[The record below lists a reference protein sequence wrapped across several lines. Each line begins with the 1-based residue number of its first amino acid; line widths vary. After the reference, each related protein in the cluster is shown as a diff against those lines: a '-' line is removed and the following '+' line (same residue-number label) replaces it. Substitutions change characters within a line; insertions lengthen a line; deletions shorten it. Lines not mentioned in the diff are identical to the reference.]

1 MIMSRFLSTITP
13 APKYTDIRDFKGGFL
28 TVIVLAVD
36 YGDARTGLAVCDKS
50 ELLASPVTVIAER
63 NRERL
68 VAKIL
73 AQVTAL
79 RAEEIVVGNPL
90 NMNGTAGPRSELA
103 QQLAETLREQSGLP
117 VTLWDERSTTV
128 SAIGI
133 LNQPDVR
140 GKKRKAV
147 IDAVAAVLILESY
160 LAYRKNHAK

>member
-1 MIMSRFLSTITP
+1 MII
-13 APKYTDIRDFKGGFL
+13 
-28 TVIVLAVD
+28 LAVD

-50 ELLASPVTVIAER
+50 ELLASPVAVVAEY

-73 AQVTAL
+73 AYATEL
-79 RAEEIVVGNPL
+79 RADEIVVGNPL
-90 NMNGTAGPRSELA
+90 NMNGSAGPRSELA
-103 QQLAETLREQSGLP
+103 HQLADALREQSGLP

-133 LNQPDVR
+133 LNQTDVR

-160 LAYRKNHAK
+160 LAYRKNHTK